1 MRLFKIFLFIFIS
14 FLFASCKNNSSASQS
29 EEIAMLIE
37 TPLFKNEPIVL
48 DDSVA
53 YYSKICNKP
62 SFQFLIPVDIN
73 NDSFQDFIAHFWC
86 DSNTPTQISY
96 ENVQDILIAYLSDG
110 FGNYVVDNLTV
121 FGELYPKLGGASRKY
136 SRGDINK
143 DGRDDFAFAMN
154 AEDGRAAYDNET
166 ILTNYAY
173 PAVLLSSDSG
183 YEIFNIGFK
192 DWGHS
197 VQIKNDE
204 VLFGGHNSQAYKFS
218 NSSWIDISENYDELS
233 FASFL
238 VFDEFIINSVRKN
251 SKQGLELVKEN
262 KIISAVLKEEVFK
275 VYFESWNNAGTGKYE
290 QLGVYEYK
298 GKYFFHGM
306 TSEMCRKDDVIVATI
321 NASIPIDREIIEN
334 EYYSQNETTPI
345 IFFTFYKI
353 ENETLKEEDILIT
366 GEKINHNFN
375 FFDCFDINQDNKKDI
390 VAHVFSQ
397 SWNNESQNNK
407 GVPEVYI
414 NLNNEEYY
422 NLNTSNWPI
431 YSADDD
437 TQGYLHDIDNNGTQD
452 LVMYPLKANHS
463 AIVEIYLSN
472 RNLSE

>member
-1 MRLFKIFLFIFIS
+1 M
-14 FLFASCKNNSSASQS
+14 
-29 EEIAMLIE
+29 
-37 TPLFKNEPIVL
+37 
-48 DDSVA
+48 
-53 YYSKICNKP
+53 
-62 SFQFLIPVDIN
+62 
-73 NDSFQDFIAHFWC
+73 
-86 DSNTPTQISY
+86 
-96 ENVQDILIAYLSDG
+96 
-110 FGNYVVDNLTV
+110 
-121 FGELYPKLGGASRKY
+121 
-136 SRGDINK
+136 
-143 DGRDDFAFAMN
+143 
-154 AEDGRAAYDNET
+154 
-166 ILTNYAY
+166 
-173 PAVLLSSDSG
+173 
-183 YEIFNIGFK
+183 
-192 DWGHS
+192 
-197 VQIKNDE
+197 NDE
-204 VLFGGHNSQAYKFS
+204 VLFGGHNSQAYKFF

-375 FFDCFDINQDNKKDI
+375 FFDCFDLNQDNKKDI
-390 VAHVFSQ
+390 VAQVFSQ
-397 SWNNESQNNK
+397 SWNNESPNNK

-414 NLNNEEYY
+414 NLNDEEYY
-422 NLNTSNWPI
+422 NLNTSSWPV
-431 YSADDD
+431 YSGVDD
-437 TQGYLHDIDNNGTQD
+437 TQGFLHDIDNNGTQD
-452 LVMYPLKANHS
+452 LVMYPLKANYS
-463 AIVEIYLSN
+463 ANVEIYLSN
-472 RNLSE
+472 KNLSK